1 MLLGQLALPE
11 LLAHLKNYPDYD
23 ADYQVD
29 VDSLT
34 PVLNFNKEITIS
46 VIIGTWCP
54 DCHREVPRL
63 AKVIDAINGKQVTV
77 EYIGVDKQKTDP
89 DNISA
94 QFDFERIP
102 TVIVQDG
109 TQELGRIIEQP
120 QQSLEKDLVAIL
132 TQ

>member
-1 MLLGQLALPE
+1 MLLGQLALPD
-11 LLAHLKNYPDYD
+11 LLEHLKNYPDYD

-34 PVLNFNKEITIS
+34 SVLHFNKEITIS

-54 DCHREVPRL
+54 DCHREIPRL
-63 AKVIDAINGKQVTV
+63 AKVIDAIKGKNITV

-89 DNISA
+89 ENISA
-94 QFDFERIP
+94 QYQFERIP
-102 TVIVQDG
+102 TIILHHDQ
-109 TQELGRIIEQP
+109 QELGRIIEKP
-120 QQSLEKDLVAIL
+120 QQSLEKDLVEIL